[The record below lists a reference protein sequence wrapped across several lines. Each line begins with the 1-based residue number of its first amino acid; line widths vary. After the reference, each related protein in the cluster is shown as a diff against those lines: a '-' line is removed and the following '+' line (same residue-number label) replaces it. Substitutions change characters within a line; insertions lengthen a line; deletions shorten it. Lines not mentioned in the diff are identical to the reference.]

1 MEEKME
7 EEMKEKSNEF
17 GMQVANLL
25 TYLFV
30 AAASFAMGVLT
41 MVGCYLKSN
50 ERGGCDVCKKTN
62 ETGIVVHVCKRCLVK
77 MMKAN
82 GGK

>member
-1 MEEKME
+1 MEEQEKT
-7 EEMKEKSNEF
+7 KEKSNEF
-17 GMQVANLL
+17 GMQVASLL

-50 ERGGCDVCKKTN
+50 ERSGCDICKTN
-62 ETGIVVHVCKRCLVK
+62 ETGIVVHVCNKCLVEL
-77 MMKAN
+77 MKAN